1 MKKDL
6 ACTAIL
12 IGKDATVDGSTIV
25 ARNEDGYGPVGPKRF
40 IVRPARDKHHN
51 MYVSHETGAKIPLP
65 VHAYRYTTEPSEPST
80 HPTYEEAGINEKNVA
95 MSSTETT
102 YSNQRFLGCDPLV
115 KHGSVNEGCMLTVV
129 LPYINSAREGV
140 KRLGKLIE
148 TYGTGQSN
156 GIAFSD
162 HNEVWYM
169 ETAGGHHWV
178 AVRIPDDSYAIAPNQ
193 INIQDIDFHDPKNY
207 MFSNDLPEFV
217 RKNHLNLS
225 SDPKE
230 FNFRN
235 IAGTHTEADAHYN
248 TPRAWYGHLLFS
260 PKQMQKLGLA
270 DKPTSQNIPFI
281 MKPEHKMTV
290 DDVEYF
296 LSSHYQQ
303 TPYDPFTHK
312 NELKKQTF
320 RSIALD
326 RNQISHI
333 LQIRNGINP
342 QYAAIEWIALGFF
355 AYSPYV
361 PFYANILKTP
371 ENYATAGNHVSMR
384 SAYWMY
390 KILSVIV
397 EPHYHHFINE
407 INTYRKACQAHA
419 IHRIKVTDSKVKNKS
434 LNGKKL
440 TEFLTKASDK
450 TADQITHQTKEVM
463 GSLVKQAL
471 NLSDLH
477 FESGDNL

>member
-1 MKKDL
+1 MKKHL

-12 IGKDATVDGSTIV
+12 VGKKATVDGSTIV

-40 IVRPARDKHHN
+40 IVRPARDKSHN

-65 VHAYRYTTEPSEPST
+65 KHAYRYTTEPSEPSN
-80 HPTYEEAGINEKNVA
+80 HPSYEEAGINEKNVA

-115 KHGSVNEGCMLTVV
+115 QRGSVNEGCMLTVV

-140 KRLGKLIE
+140 ERLGKLIE
-148 TYGTGQSN
+148 KYGTGQSN

-193 INIQDIDFHDPKNY
+193 INIQKIN
-207 MFSNDLPEFV
+207 FSDHQNFMYSKDLPAFV
-217 RKNHLNLS
+217 QKNHLNLN
-225 SDPKE
+225 SDPTD

-235 IAGTHTEADAHYN
+235 IAGTHTEADSYYN
-248 TPRAWYGHLLFS
+248 TPRAWYGHLMFS
-260 PKQMQKLGLA
+260 PKQMRKLGLA
-270 DKPTSQNIPFI
+270 DQPTSQNIPFI
-281 MKPEHKMTV
+281 MKPERKMTV
-290 DDVEYF
+290 EDVEAF

-303 TPYDPFTHK
+303 TPYDPFTHA
-312 NELKKQTF
+312 NEYQKQTF

-333 LQIRNGINP
+333 LQIRNGVSP
-342 QYAAIEWIALGFF
+342 KYAALEWIAMGFF

-361 PFYANILKTP
+361 PFYANITKTP
-371 ENYATAGNHVSMR
+371 ANYATAGNRVTMK

-390 KILSVIV
+390 KIMSVII

-407 INTYRKACQAHA
+407 VNAYQKACQAHA
-419 IHRIKVTDSKVKNKS
+419 IHRIK
-434 LNGKKL
+434 G
-440 TEFLTKASDK
+440 
-450 TADQITHQTKEVM
+450 
-463 GSLVKQAL
+463 
-471 NLSDLH
+471 
-477 FESGDNL
+477 